1 MSLLSRWRAL
11 RARPVPV
18 IDPPGYR
25 SSMPPAPPPPRPEPA
40 PLVRAAASR
49 PKAKASMHLMLQD
62 GTVEELPDPE
72 MKARAEYLI
81 QSMLPPAPP
90 PPPVSS

>member
-1 MSLLSRWRAL
+1 MSLLDRWRS
-11 RARPVPV
+11 RRTPPVPL

-25 SSMPPAPPPPRPEPA
+25 LATPPPPPPAPDVP
-40 PLVRAAASR
+40 VQSASPR
-49 PKAKASMHLMLQD
+49 PKAKVSMHLMLED
-62 GTVEELPDPE
+62 GTVEELADTE
-72 MKARAEYLI
+72 LKDRAEYLI